1 METFYIFFRF
11 NRFLTV
17 LLALVVGAANAQH
30 CDSTSEAAK
39 TGLIDLTVAQLKKK
53 TDRSDKLV
61 ILNFTADWCVVCKK
75 QGPILDEVKLEQKN
89 VCEILTIDMECNPL
103 IAEQYEVDALPTFLL
118 FKQGY
123 LALRQ
128 EGLMSKSNLL
138 EIIKKYE

>member
-1 METFYIFFRF
+1 M
-11 NRFLTV
+11 LL
-17 LLALVVGAANAQH
+17 LLAAGTTSAQH

-39 TGLIDLTVAQLKKK
+39 TGLINLTVAQLKKK

-75 QGPILDEVKLEQKN
+75 QEPILDEIKLEQKD

-128 EGLMSKSNLL
+128 QGLLSKSNLL